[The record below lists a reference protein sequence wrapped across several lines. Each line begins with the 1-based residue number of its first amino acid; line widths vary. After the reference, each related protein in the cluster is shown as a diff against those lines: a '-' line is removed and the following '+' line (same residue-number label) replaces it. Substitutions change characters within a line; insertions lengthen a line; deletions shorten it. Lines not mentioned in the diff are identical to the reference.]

1 MKIFYIIAALLL
13 LSGCQSTGS
22 SKTDATQRGLL
33 NDSVL
38 SNFTA
43 EHNQMI
49 ANNLVNAM
57 TQLDG
62 LYPIVTTLQIP
73 EARTPFGKALLAAI
87 DDAGYGQQAVD
98 GDLGSNLLSY
108 RAINSESEQ
117 GYKTQYRIEVGEN
130 YVEREY
136 RVEDAKV
143 IPSSPMRV
151 SGNNDE
157 LELEDQV
164 FSGATLQG
172 SNSYVVVKSESVPAI
187 KVFSVNGRAVPQYDL
202 VTVPAASDV
211 IGSFNNIFGSNK
223 SSFEHLLTD
232 YEGVVTEILIF
243 PNDSL
248 RLGNENKNLIKQLAS
263 SYDAAS
269 EIFSVLG
276 CSQGN
281 TDIDNG
287 NQYLAEGRAERV
299 KEELLLLGVAGS
311 KIFDEGCWGSSHGIK
326 DLPGRGVVLSRKRL
340 KAG

>member
-1 MKIFYIIAALLL
+1 MKTLIITTALFL
-13 LSGCQSTGS
+13 LSGCQSIGS
-22 SKTDATQRGLL
+22 GKNDVVDNQLV

-38 SNFTA
+38 SNFSN
-43 EHNQMI
+43 EHNQVI

-73 EARTPFGKALLAAI
+73 EAKTPFGQALVAAV

-98 GDLGSNLLSY
+98 GDLGTNLLSY

-117 GYKTQYRIEVGEN
+117 GYKTQYRIEVGES

-136 RVEDAKV
+136 RIHDDEVV
-143 IPSSPMRV
+143 PTSPMRV

-157 LELEDQV
+157 IELEDQR
-164 FSGATLQG
+164 FNSSALES
-172 SNSYVVVKSESVPAI
+172 SNSYVVIKSESVPAI

-202 VTVPAASDV
+202 VPVPAPSDV
-211 IGSFNNIFGSNK
+211 VGSFNNIFGSNK

-248 RLGNENKNLIKQLAS
+248 RLGTPNKNIIKKLVSA
-263 SYDAAS
+263 YDTNS
-269 EIFSVLG
+269 DVFSVLG
-276 CSQGN
+276 CSQGS
-281 TDIDNG
+281 TSIDNG
-287 NQYLAEGRAERV
+287 NQYLAVGRADRV
-299 KEELLLLGVAGS
+299 KEELMLLGVAES
-311 KIFDEGCWGSSHGIK
+311 NIFDEGCWGSSHGVK
-326 DLPGRGVVLSRKRL
+326 DLPGKGVVLSRKSL